1 MLIITYFQ
9 MLLLITLVWI
19 AVRLYFIKKNE
30 SVLSK
35 NLFLNEAKLLL
46 VYICIIVIVRI
57 VYFPWHHVDGKIGPL
72 IFDKTKIFPPRVNLI
87 PFERMFDIYPGRT
100 MNIIGNISM
109 FIPVGIVW
117 PLCFKKLDCLWKT
130 VLAGAAFSLFIE
142 ISQLAFYERCSDVDD
157 LLMNASGVLIG
168 AILYFG
174 IKKFNV
180 DK

>member
-1 MLIITYFQ
+1 
-9 MLLLITLVWI
+9 
-19 AVRLYFIKKNE
+19 
-30 SVLSK
+30 
-35 NLFLNEAKLLL
+35 
-46 VYICIIVIVRI
+46 
-57 VYFPWHHVDGKIGPL
+57 
-72 IFDKTKIFPPRVNLI
+72 I

-130 VLAGAAFSLFIE
+130 VLAGAVFSLFIE

-174 IKKFNV
+174 VKKILS
-180 DK
+180 KE